1 MDNILTEKALLAFD
15 LANSKDP
22 NIEIVD
28 GKETPKELIYGQ
40 RMTKVLTN
48 FEPNASTALQLA
60 ARCQH
65 ICRWESPRSDYEMN
79 RVGYLKWR
87 ADLKKFHAKKASD
100 ILSELGFDAKIIDR
114 VAFLLQKKQL
124 KRDDETQTLEDVICL
139 VFLEYY
145 YEAFSAKHTD
155 EKVIDIIQKTWK
167 KMSESGHAA
176 ALKIAY
182 SEKGLS
188 LIQKAL
194 A

>member
-1 MDNILTEKALLAFD
+1 MNNLQIEEALKAFD
-15 LANSKDP
+15 LANSQDP
-22 NIEIVD
+22 NLEIVN
-28 GKETPKELIYGQ
+28 GKEVPKELIYGQ
-40 RMTKVLTN
+40 RMTEVLNN
-48 FEPNASTALQLA
+48 FEPNASTSLQLA

-79 RVGYLKWR
+79 RVGYLTWR
-87 ADLKKFHAKKASD
+87 AELKKFHAKKASE
-100 ILSELGFDAKIIDR
+100 ILTELNFDTETIDR

-124 KRDDETQTLEDVICL
+124 KRDEETQLLEDVICL

-145 YEAFSAKHTD
+145 YEAFRIKHTD

-167 KMSESGHAA
+167 KMSDDGHTA
-176 ALKIAY
+176 ALKISY
-182 SEKGLS
+182 SEEGLS

>member
-1 MDNILTEKALLAFD
+1 MDNILTEKALQAFD

-22 NIEIVD
+22 NIEVVD
-28 GKETPKELIYGQ
+28 GKDIPKELIYGQ
-40 RMTKVLTN
+40 RMTKVLNN
-48 FEPNASTALQLA
+48 FEPAASTSLQLA

-100 ILSELGFDAKIIDR
+100 ILSELGFDAETIDR

-167 KMSESGHAA
+167 KMSEDGHAA

-194 A
+194 V